1 MATELNVKQQM
12 SSIRKMAR
20 EDGHELLRYARG
32 AMHNPLF
39 YAGAAALLL
48 RDAED
53 VLASDSSLPDDPMW
67 MRKSVS
73 KLRRAAIR
81 EWPTALPV
89 EAKRVPWPQNEDYFC
104 WSIDVCGFEFYAAT
118 KAAAH
123 RLRADVLEAQ
133 NATR

>member
-1 MATELNVKQQM
+1 MATKLSAKEQM
-12 SSIRKMAR
+12 SRIRKMAR
-20 EDGHELLRYARG
+20 EDGYELCRCARN
-32 AMHNPLF
+32 ALHNPRF
-39 YAGAAALLL
+39 AAGAAALLL

-53 VLASDSSLPDDPMW
+53 VLAGDSSLPDDPMW
-67 MRKSVS
+67 MRKSMS

-81 EWPTALPV
+81 NWTTALPV

-104 WSIDVCGFEFYAAT
+104 WSINVCGFEFYAAT

-123 RLRADVLEAQ
+123 RLRADIMEAQ